1 MNENELQKLVENISL
16 KYFNRPFVHCVKI
29 NNRMR
34 TTSGRYFLTDHHIDI
49 NGHFL
54 LPQYY
59 DDLIGI
65 IKHELTHYHL
75 HLLGLGYK
83 HQNRDFKILLAKVGG
98 SRYAPD
104 IGLRNKRKINYV
116 YECIQ
121 CHLRY
126 PRVKRVNAARM
137 RCGKCG
143 GKLKMI
149 INNKEK

>member
-1 MNENELQKLVENISL
+1 MFKEINLRNHSSLHKLFYSL
-16 KYFNRPFVHCVKI
+16 
-29 NNRMR
+29 
-34 TTSGRYFLTDHHIDI
+34 
-49 NGHFL
+49 
-54 LPQYY
+54 
-59 DDLIGI
+59 
-65 IKHELTHYHL
+65 
-75 HLLGLGYK
+75 
-83 HQNRDFKILLAKVGG
+83 
-98 SRYAPD
+98 RYAPD

-126 PRVKRVNAARM
+126 PRVKRVNTARM